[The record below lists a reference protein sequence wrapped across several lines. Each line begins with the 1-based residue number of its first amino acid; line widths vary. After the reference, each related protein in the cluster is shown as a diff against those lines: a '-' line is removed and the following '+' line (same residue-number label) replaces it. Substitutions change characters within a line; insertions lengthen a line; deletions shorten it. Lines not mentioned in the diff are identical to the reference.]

1 MLRIS
6 FFFRGKV
13 LKPRTS
19 ALFPSHDYTTVW
31 WEFQPFA
38 QILRQRRAQL
48 LSNSNWLKDIWEE
61 LAFLSYDCTMVLRKE
76 SRCHWHWTIK
86 GILVFFF
93 REMGGA
99 FGPRFLLSNLMMIL
113 FYLQWTVHSLHDAKT
128 HSDEWMK
135 CDFLVIFLFSF
146 RLMVGVMCVLVT
158 KFTGCPAFSTSFGCW
173 NTLYDF

>member
-38 QILRQRRAQL
+38 QILRQRNCWAIQIGWKIYEKKAGI
-48 LSNSNWLKDIWEE
+48 LSC
-61 LAFLSYDCTMVLRKE
+61 DCTMVKQKE
-76 SRCHWHWTIK
+76 SRCHRLWTIK

-93 REMGGA
+93 CEMGGA

>member
-1 MLRIS
+1 MRLYDGATERKQMS
-6 FFFRGKV
+6 
-13 LKPRTS
+13 L
-19 ALFPSHDYTTVW
+19 ALNN
-31 WEFQPFA
+31 
-38 QILRQRRAQL
+38 QR
-48 LSNSNWLKDIWEE
+48 N
-61 LAFLSYDCTMVLRKE
+61 F
-76 SRCHWHWTIK
+76 
-86 GILVFFF
+86 GIFF